1 MLWTK
6 EEVVRS
12 YREAADPKKQIGI
25 IAELNAVPKKEIRG
39 ILEEAGVLKPEAK
52 KLTKP
57 EPHFTMEPRKAVTV
71 DELCKLLE
79 QAAADGYGECAVTVE
94 GQSFTELWLETRG
107 TIRTSGDGERSIE
120 LKGGTGGE

>member
-1 MLWTK
+1 MHWTK

-39 ILEEAGVLKPEAK
+39 ILEEAGMLKPEAK
-52 KLTKP
+52 KPTKP
-57 EPHFTMEPRKAVTV
+57 EPRFTMEPRKAVTV

-94 GQSFTELWLETRG
+94 GQSFTGLWLETRG
-107 TIRTSGDGERSIE
+107 TIRVSGDGERGIE
-120 LKGGTGGE
+120 LKGSTGRE